1 MTRSDTS
8 TKRRIPALEQRCL
21 LRGEEQTTSPRP
33 VSLGLRLPARTAQQ
47 VPLACTGLPDTGM
60 GGREGTDHV
69 GIVPPLSARFG
80 VEHHPLQLLWGVM
93 GTR

>member
-1 MTRSDTS
+1 MIQALSAESLLWNSDVFYEERSKLRPHAPS
-8 TKRRIPALEQRCL
+8 PLAYACQREQL
-21 LRGEEQTTSPRP
+21 
-33 VSLGLRLPARTAQQ
+33 AQQ
-47 VPLACTGLPDTGM
+47 VPLACTRLPDTGM

-80 VEHHPLQLLWGVM
+80 VEHHTLQLLWGVM